1 MRCKLAMMTRKN
13 TWLAVLGLSFIL
25 LFLIPSCKKPLLFS
39 KGNLE
44 FSVDT
49 LVFDTVFTTIGST
62 TQSFKLYNKENRP
75 VNIEEIELMGGQ
87 NSPFRINID
96 GVSGKKHEDVEVLA
110 NDSLYAFVEVTLQ
123 VNNQTLPMIVE
134 DSIRFRTNGVDQYV
148 RLAVWGQDAYFHY
161 ADTSVGTWP
170 NDKPHVVYGYT
181 LVESGTNLTIQKET
195 QVHFHKNSLL
205 FVAGS
210 LNVQGEKDKE
220 VVFQGDR
227 LEEFYQ
233 DVAGQWFGIYFGEA
247 STSTI
252 DYAIIKN
259 GTSGIQMY
267 SQSTSNPGYTLT
279 LTNTKI
285 QNNASYGILLYNGP
299 KLKAENCVI
308 SNSGAH
314 SFFVLGG
321 AHYNLNHCTI
331 AGYGSSGQT
340 PAFAVR
346 NYFTQDGVNYVAG
359 IGEGTVVNSIIYG
372 SLETELAMDTINPN
386 GTANYFQ
393 VEFRNCL
400 IKYKTPPTNPKFINP
415 RWNSEPSFKNVGEFD
430 YSISNGS
437 SGASNHAAPG
447 IYFVPT
453 DIKGTPRGNPSDLGA
468 YEIQ

>member
-1 MRCKLAMMTRKN
+1 MNTTRS
-13 TWLAVLGLSFIL
+13 VLFFAGICMAIL
-25 LFLIPSCKKPLLFS
+25 LFVPACKKPVLLS
-39 KGNLE
+39 KGNLA

-49 LVFDTVFTTIGST
+49 LVFDTVFTTVGST
-62 TQSFKLYNKENRP
+62 TQSFKIYNRENRS
-75 VNIEEIELMGGQ
+75 VMVEEIELIGGQ

-96 GVSGKKHEDVEVLA
+96 GVSGDKHADIEVLA
-110 NDSLYAFVEVTLQ
+110 NDSLFAFVEVTLQ

-134 DSIRFRTNGVDQYV
+134 DSIRFRTNGTDQYV

-161 ADTSVGTWP
+161 ADTTEGTWP
-170 NDKPHVVYGYT
+170 NDKPHVVYGYS
-181 LVESGTNLTIQKET
+181 LVAPGSTLTIQKET
-195 QVHFHKNSLL
+195 KVHFHKNSLL
-205 FVAGS
+205 FVGGS
-210 LNVQGEKDKE
+210 LQVNGEKDKE

-227 LEEFYQ
+227 LEPFYQ

-247 STSTI
+247 STSSI
-252 DYAIIKN
+252 NYAIIMN

-267 SQSTSNPGYTLT
+267 GENATNPGYTLT
-279 LTNTKI
+279 VTNTRI

-308 SNSGAH
+308 TNSGAH

-321 AHYNLNHCTI
+321 AHYHLNHCTI

-346 NYFTQDGVNYVAG
+346 NYFTQDGVSYVSG

-372 SLETELAMDTINPN
+372 NLETELAMDTINPN
-386 GTANYFQ
+386 GTANFFQ

-400 IKYKTPPTNPKFINP
+400 IKYKNPPTNAKFIAP
-415 RWNSEPSFKNVGEFD
+415 RWNNEPFFKEIGAFD
-430 YSISNGS
+430 FSISNPA

-447 IYFVPT
+447 IYFLPT
-453 DIKGTPRGNPSDLGA
+453 DIVGSPRGNPADLGA
-468 YEIQ
+468 FEIQ